1 MNGLTSRVKVDVR
14 LASPTSNST
23 DDVYYDSWIRGP
35 VALNTQKDWIPSERC
50 RSFDENGYIKVDL
63 FTDISESR
71 SMKTQIKRLVDENWD
86 VGSKEKKVTEFRTD
100 EKQVDAQGNDSYFL
114 ESSAKIH
121 FFSEKDVLDDKGN
134 LRDEF
139 ACDKLGALN
148 KVGHGLHL
156 IPGAFRDYTTSDKIR
171 NLVKELGWVDPKVPQ
186 SMYIF
191 KQPLIGGE
199 VTSHQDS
206 SFLYTNP
213 TQSCLGLWLALD
225 DATKENGCL
234 WVRPGSHREKVRR
247 RFVRNAEH
255 FGNAINTRSNTAMG
269 DRSKPQLIF
278 NDESD
283 KKAKRIPWDGKLP
296 CGSRNDPTVLVEMG
310 FVPVEC
316 NAGDLVVFGGQLD
329 HLSLPNYSLSP
340 RHTFQLHLVDS
351 KTVEGSEI
359 IWSKSNWLQY
369 PLGIPFLGINQI

>member
-139 ACDKLGALN
+139 ACDK
-148 KVGHGLHL
+148 
-156 IPGAFRDYTTSDKIR
+156 
-171 NLVKELGWVDPKVPQ
+171 
-186 SMYIF
+186 
-191 KQPLIGGE
+191 
-199 VTSHQDS
+199 
-206 SFLYTNP
+206 
-213 TQSCLGLWLALD
+213 
-225 DATKENGCL
+225 
-234 WVRPGSHREKVRR
+234 
-247 RFVRNAEH
+247 VRN
-255 FGNAINTRSNTAMG
+255 I
-269 DRSKPQLIF
+269 Q
-278 NDESD
+278 
-283 KKAKRIPWDGKLP
+283 KLP
-296 CGSRNDPTVLVEMG
+296 AVCHRCVPMGHQKAHRDSVSR
-310 FVPVEC
+310 
-316 NAGDLVVFGGQLD
+316 
-329 HLSLPNYSLSP
+329 
-340 RHTFQLHLVDS
+340 
-351 KTVEGSEI
+351 I
-359 IWSKSNWLQY
+359 IGK
-369 PLGIPFLGINQI
+369 